1 MTTMSLDEARKIL
14 GKDGDEL
21 SDEQLENMI
30 FTLEMLARETIQ
42 AIISGKI
49 ELPSNKSEVIEVK

>member
-1 MTTMSLDEARKIL
+1 MTTMSLEEARKIL

-21 SDEQLENMI
+21 SDEQLENTI

-42 AIISGKI
+42 ATLSGKM
-49 ELPSNKSEVIEVK
+49 ELPSNRVEIIELK

>member
-21 SDEQLENMI
+21 SDEELEQTI
-30 FTLEMLARETIQ
+30 ITLEALARETIQ
-42 AIISGKI
+42 ATINGNIAA
-49 ELPSNKSEVIEVK
+49 PSD

>member
-14 GKDGDEL
+14 GKDGDES